1 MKRAEGRIVKTD
13 PARMQAKVELF
24 AREDS
29 DGRPMVTD
37 WLQIL
42 FTGPDTQYTYR
53 EKDYVAL
60 IMDDHFDDGW
70 IIGRLYPD
78 NVSGLESD
86 EKKFSFKFKN
96 GSGSVTFDET
106 TGEAVIKIGST
117 AEIKITQQGIEI
129 SGLGEGNAI
138 NGVVHAMSPC
148 PVFGT
153 CHLQP
158 STTIKV
164 SQ

>member
-1 MKRAEGRIVKTD
+1 MRMVEGKISEID
-13 PARMQAKVELF
+13 PGKMQAKVKLF

-29 DGRPMVTD
+29 DGKPMITD
-37 WLQIL
+37 WLQIG
-42 FTGPDTQYTYR
+42 FTGPDIQYIYR
-53 EKDYVAL
+53 VNDYVGC
-60 IMDDHFDDGW
+60 IMDDTLDDGW
-70 IIGRLYPD
+70 IICRLYD
-78 NVSGLESD
+78 D
-86 EKKFSFKFKN
+86 ETKLDCSRTKSFFKFKD
-96 GSGSVTFDET
+96 GTATVEVDEEEQKVIVKV
-106 TGEAVIKIGST
+106 GER

-129 SGLGEGNAI
+129 SGLGEGGAI

>member
-13 PARMQAKVELF
+13 PAKMQAKVKLF

-29 DGRPMVTD
+29 GGKPMITD

-42 FTGPDTQYTYR
+42 FTGPDIEYSYR
-53 EKDYVAL
+53 KDDYVAL

-70 IIGRLYPD
+70 IVGRLYD
-78 NVSGLESD
+78 DKASLDSTDRKSV
-86 EKKFSFKFKN
+86 FSFKDGTKVEVEEN
-96 GSGSVTFDET
+96 PGKVTVTIGLTTIVADGSGV
-106 TGEAVIKIGST
+106 
-117 AEIKITQQGIEI
+117 EIKGA
-129 SGLGEGNAI
+129 GLPTFP
-138 NGVVHAMSPC
+138 VVHSASPC
-148 PVFGT
+148 PIFGI

>member
-13 PARMQAKVELF
+13 PAKMQAKVELF

-29 DGRPMVTD
+29 DGKPMITD

-42 FTGPDTQYTYR
+42 FTGPDIEYSYR
-53 EKDYVAL
+53 KDDYVAL

-70 IIGRLYPD
+70 IVGRLYD
-78 NVSGLESD
+78 D
-86 EKKFSFKFKN
+86 ETKLDCSRTKSFFKFKD
-96 GSGSVTFDET
+96 GTATVEVDEEEQKVIVKV
-106 TGEAVIKIGST
+106 GER

-129 SGLGEGNAI
+129 SGLGEGGAI

-148 PVFGT
+148 PIFGI

>member
-1 MKRAEGRIVKTD
+1 MKRAEGKIVEVK
-13 PARMQAKVELF
+13 PGKMQAKVELF

-29 DGRPMVTD
+29 DGKPMVTD

-42 FTGPDTQYTYR
+42 FTGPDIEYSYR
-53 EKDYVAL
+53 KDDYVAL

-70 IIGRLYPD
+70 IVGRLYD
-78 NVSGLESD
+78 DKASLDST
-86 EKKFSFKFKN
+86 EKKSAWKFKDN
-96 GSGSVTFDET
+96 TAVFEFDEQQKELT
-106 TGEAVIKIGST
+106 LQIGEAV
-117 AEIKITQQGIEI
+117 EIKITQTGIEI
-129 SGLGEGNAI
+129 NGGKLAGLPAQ
-138 NGVVHAMSPC
+138 GVVHAMSPC

-158 STTIKV
+158 SVTIKV